1 MSSPRC
7 CTAPQVR
14 EYLEKNYAETSG
26 NDTVKLALKALT
38 ETVEAG
44 SKNIEVAVVSRD
56 AGARDIAATAP
67 PARPLLHRH
76 PCCCVSFHARRPSHE
91 RNSLRRCVIEG
102 STGRASVR

>member
-1 MSSPRC
+1 M
-7 CTAPQVR
+7 R

-56 AGARDIAATAP
+56 TGALYVGFSPEAD
-67 PARPLLHRH
+67 
-76 PCCCVSFHARRPSHE
+76 
-91 RNSLRRCVIEG
+91 
-102 STGRASVR
+102 

>member
-1 MSSPRC
+1 LSMYEMAHALLSLSLR
-7 CTAPQVR
+7 QVR

-56 AGARDIAATAP
+56 TGA
-67 PARPLLHRH
+67 LF
-76 PCCCVSFHARRPSHE
+76 C
-91 RNSLRRCVIEG
+91 SLTQTG
-102 STGRASVR
+102 WSTSV